1 MDLLNISIHVFNLK
15 FACVLSFVLWG
26 INAYYQAAI
35 WFCYV
40 RSSSHV
46 DSASDL
52 IWPSVTHL
60 FVYATKMCVRRHWKI
75 VWGARWHT
83 CAVDSRTW
91 EIFIFSKASHSNAC
105 VIIYNVSV
113 TIATR
118 YGLDGPGIETR
129 WRKHFPR
136 SSRAALGP
144 TQLPVQWITALF
156 SGGKA
161 AGAWR

>member
-1 MDLLNISIHVFNLK
+1 MDLLNISLHAVIFK
-15 FACVLSFVLWG
+15 FTCVLSFVLWG

-60 FVYATKMCVRRHWKI
+60 FVYATKICVRRHWKL
-75 VWGARWHT
+75 VGGARWHT
-83 CAVDSRTW
+83 CAVVSRTW
-91 EIFIFSKASHSNAC
+91 EIFILSKGSPSNAC

-118 YGLDGPGIETR
+118 CGLDGTGIDSR
-129 WRKHFPR
+129 WRKDFPL
-136 SSRAALGP
+136 SSRPALGP
-144 TQLPVQWITALF
+144 SQLPIQWIPAHF

-161 AGAWR
+161 TVAWR